1 LLIIIIIII
10 SPMKKLFLTVLICF
24 AAILLYAQNGYIFPG
39 SGKTNVYKMSVEST
53 MGSNTMIVKQSCTKS
68 DSGQI
73 LLKTESTDLKGGE
86 VTPTA
91 VIAFNENEKN
101 YTIPLNDLMKSQL
114 AAFENLQIVDSYGN
128 LSWPKE
134 LNVGDKLEKTTIKI
148 KATIQGMDIE
158 AVISMDN
165 REVIGKETIEVPAGK
180 FDCIKVKESI
190 IIDMMGQQITNVST
204 ECYAKEIGLVKQITD
219 TMGGMATTTMELQ
232 EIK

>member
-1 LLIIIIIII
+1 
-10 SPMKKLFLTVLICF
+10 MKKLILTATICF
-24 AAILLYAQNGYIFPG
+24 ASILLYAQNGYIFPPT
-39 SGKTNVYKMSVEST
+39 GKTNVYKMSVQSA
-53 MGSNTMIVKQSCTKS
+53 MGANTMTIKQSCTTPEAGK
-68 DSGQI
+68 I
-73 LLKTESTDLKGGE
+73 LIKTESLNDKGAE
-86 VTPTA
+86 AAPAAIVT
-91 VIAFNENEKN
+91 FKENEQD
-101 YTIPLNDLMKSQL
+101 YTVSLGEMMKSQL